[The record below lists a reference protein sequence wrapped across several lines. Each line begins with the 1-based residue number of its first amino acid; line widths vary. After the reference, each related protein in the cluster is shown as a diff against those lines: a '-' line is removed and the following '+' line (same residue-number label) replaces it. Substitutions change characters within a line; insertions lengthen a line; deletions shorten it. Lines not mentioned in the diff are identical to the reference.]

1 MRTKYEWE
9 TTHMNTFKV
18 KGYGCLLSPSPSA
31 IIQIY
36 HDYRDLFGGGKY
48 RQMKQ
53 TDRGSCL
60 PWVGV

>member
-1 MRTKYEWE
+1 
-9 TTHMNTFKV
+9 MNTFKV